1 MNEEEYLDIIDQMRI
16 TIPAG
21 IKQAKR
27 IQQERERII
36 AQAQEE
42 AERIVA
48 LAREQAANLTNEH
61 EVLET
66 AGTKAE
72 ALLKQAQQQAE
83 DIKADA
89 DDYVVEVLS
98 ELEEQLMVFLTTVR
112 NGLKAVQRE
121 RGKREKDKRLQKNRK
136 PHLASIVCEHS
147 FSCALRTLPHSCH
160 TLLRI
165 PQKQVKLYLK
175 HSSSHFQKPL
185 KTF

>member
-1 MNEEEYLDIIDQMRI
+1 MVDIEIQHLVDRLEALLNESWLIPLTSNRIINEEEYLDIIDQMRI

-42 AERIVA
+42 AERIVT

-61 EVLET
+61 EILKAAE
-66 AGTKAE
+66 AKAE
-72 ALLKQAQQQAE
+72 ALLEQAQQQAE
-83 DIKADA
+83 DIRAGA
-89 DDYVVEVLS
+89 DDYVIEVLS

-121 RGKREKDKRLQKNRK
+121 RGRRED
-136 PHLASIVCEHS
+136 ASDS
-147 FSCALRTLPHSCH
+147 QTR
-160 TLLRI
+160 
-165 PQKQVKLYLK
+165 
-175 HSSSHFQKPL
+175 
-185 KTF
+185 

>member
-1 MNEEEYLDIIDQMRI
+1 VVEIEIQHLVDRLESLLNESWLIPLTSNRIINEEEYLDIIDQMRI

-42 AERIVA
+42 AERIVT

-61 EVLET
+61 EVLKT
-66 AGTKAE
+66 AETKAE

-83 DIKADA
+83 DIKAGA
-89 DDYVVEVLS
+89 DDYAVEVLS

-121 RGKREKDKRLQKNRK
+121 RGRRED
-136 PHLASIVCEHS
+136 ASDS
-147 FSCALRTLPHSCH
+147 QTRQF
-160 TLLRI
+160 
-165 PQKQVKLYLK
+165 
-175 HSSSHFQKPL
+175 
-185 KTF
+185 

>member
-1 MNEEEYLDIIDQMRI
+1 MVDIEIQHLVDRLEALLNESWLIPLTSNRIINEEEYLDIIDQMRI

-42 AERIVA
+42 AERIVT

-61 EVLET
+61 EILKAAE
-66 AGTKAE
+66 AKAE
-72 ALLKQAQQQAE
+72 ALLEQAQQQAE
-83 DIKADA
+83 GIKADA
-89 DDYVVEVLS
+89 DDYVIEVLS

-121 RGKREKDKRLQKNRK
+121 RGRRED
-136 PHLASIVCEHS
+136 ASDSQTHQ
-147 FSCALRTLPHSCH
+147 F
-160 TLLRI
+160 
-165 PQKQVKLYLK
+165 
-175 HSSSHFQKPL
+175 
-185 KTF
+185 

>member
-1 MNEEEYLDIIDQMRI
+1 MVEIEIQHLVDRLESLLNESWLIPLTSNRIINEEEYLDIIDQMRI

-42 AERIVA
+42 AERIVT
-48 LAREQAANLTNEH
+48 LAREQAANLTDEH
-61 EVLET
+61 EVLKT
-66 AGTKAE
+66 AETKAE

-83 DIKADA
+83 GIKAGA
-89 DDYVVEVLS
+89 DDYVIEVLS

-121 RGKREKDKRLQKNRK
+121 RGRRENANDSQTGQ
-136 PHLASIVCEHS
+136 
-147 FSCALRTLPHSCH
+147 F
-160 TLLRI
+160 
-165 PQKQVKLYLK
+165 
-175 HSSSHFQKPL
+175 
-185 KTF
+185 

>member
-1 MNEEEYLDIIDQMRI
+1 MVEIEIQHLVDRLESLLNESWLIPLTSNRIINEEEYLDIIDQMRI

-42 AERIVA
+42 AERIVT

-61 EVLET
+61 EVLKT
-66 AGTKAE
+66 AETKAE

-83 DIKADA
+83 DTKAGA
-89 DDYVVEVLS
+89 DDYVIEVLS
-98 ELEEQLMVFLTTVR
+98 ELEEQLMAFLTTVR

-121 RGKREKDKRLQKNRK
+121 RGRRENANDSQTGQ
-136 PHLASIVCEHS
+136 
-147 FSCALRTLPHSCH
+147 F
-160 TLLRI
+160 
-165 PQKQVKLYLK
+165 
-175 HSSSHFQKPL
+175 
-185 KTF
+185 

>member
-1 MNEEEYLDIIDQMRI
+1 MSVKRGVVEIEIQHLVDRLESLLNESWLIPLTSNRIINEEEYLDIIDQMRI

-42 AERIVA
+42 AERIVT

-61 EVLET
+61 EVLKT
-66 AGTKAE
+66 AETKAE

-83 DIKADA
+83 DTKAGA
-89 DDYVVEVLS
+89 DDYVIEVLS

-121 RGKREKDKRLQKNRK
+121 RGRRENANDSQT
-136 PHLASIVCEHS
+136 HQ
-147 FSCALRTLPHSCH
+147 F
-160 TLLRI
+160 
-165 PQKQVKLYLK
+165 
-175 HSSSHFQKPL
+175 
-185 KTF
+185 

>member
-1 MNEEEYLDIIDQMRI
+1 MVEIEIQHLVDRLEALLNESWLIPLTSNRIINEEEYLDIIDQMRI

-48 LAREQAANLTNEH
+48 QAREQAANLTDEH
-61 EVLET
+61 DVLKT
-66 AGTKAE
+66 AETKAE
-72 ALLKQAQQQAE
+72 ALLEQAQQQAE
-83 DIKADA
+83 DIRAGA

-121 RGKREKDKRLQKNRK
+121 RGGRED
-136 PHLASIVCEHS
+136 ASDS
-147 FSCALRTLPHSCH
+147 QTRPF
-160 TLLRI
+160 
-165 PQKQVKLYLK
+165 
-175 HSSSHFQKPL
+175 
-185 KTF
+185 

>member
-1 MNEEEYLDIIDQMRI
+1 MVEIEIQHLVDRLESLLNESWLIPLTSNRIINEEEYLDIIDQMRI

-42 AERIVA
+42 AERIVT

-61 EVLET
+61 EVLKT
-66 AGTKAE
+66 AETKAE

-83 DIKADA
+83 DIKAGA
-89 DDYVVEVLS
+89 DDYAVEVLS

-121 RGKREKDKRLQKNRK
+121 RGRRED
-136 PHLASIVCEHS
+136 ASDS
-147 FSCALRTLPHSCH
+147 QTRQF
-160 TLLRI
+160 
-165 PQKQVKLYLK
+165 
-175 HSSSHFQKPL
+175 
-185 KTF
+185 

>member
-1 MNEEEYLDIIDQMRI
+1 MSVKRGVVEIEIQHLVDRLESLLNESWLIPLTSNRIINEEEYLDIIDQMRI

-42 AERIVA
+42 AERIVT

-61 EVLET
+61 EVLKT
-66 AGTKAE
+66 AETKAE

-83 DIKADA
+83 DTKAGA
-89 DDYVVEVLS
+89 DDYVIEVLS
-98 ELEEQLMVFLTTVR
+98 ELEEQLMAFLTTVR

-121 RGKREKDKRLQKNRK
+121 RGRRENANDSQTGQ
-136 PHLASIVCEHS
+136 
-147 FSCALRTLPHSCH
+147 F
-160 TLLRI
+160 
-165 PQKQVKLYLK
+165 
-175 HSSSHFQKPL
+175 
-185 KTF
+185 

>member
-1 MNEEEYLDIIDQMRI
+1 VVEIEIQHIVDRLESLLNESWLIPLTSNRIINEEEYLDIIDQMRI
-16 TIPAG
+16 TIPAE

-48 LAREQAANLTNEH
+48 QAREQAASITHEH
-61 EVLET
+61 EVLKT
-66 AGTKAE
+66 AETKAE

-83 DIKADA
+83 DVKAGA

-98 ELEEQLMVFLTTVR
+98 ELEEQLMAFLTTVR

-121 RGKREKDKRLQKNRK
+121 RGRRED
-136 PHLASIVCEHS
+136 ASDS
-147 FSCALRTLPHSCH
+147 QTRQF
-160 TLLRI
+160 
-165 PQKQVKLYLK
+165 
-175 HSSSHFQKPL
+175 
-185 KTF
+185 

>member
-1 MNEEEYLDIIDQMRI
+1 MVEIEIQHLVDRLESLLNESWLIPLTSNRIINEEEYLDIIDQMRI

-42 AERIVA
+42 AERIVT

-61 EVLET
+61 ELLRT
-66 AGTKAE
+66 AETKAE
-72 ALLKQAQQQAE
+72 ALLEQAQQQAE
-83 DIKADA
+83 DIKAGA
-89 DDYVVEVLS
+89 DDYVIEVLS

-121 RGKREKDKRLQKNRK
+121 RGIRED
-136 PHLASIVCEHS
+136 ASDS
-147 FSCALRTLPHSCH
+147 QTR
-160 TLLRI
+160 
-165 PQKQVKLYLK
+165 
-175 HSSSHFQKPL
+175 
-185 KTF
+185 

>member
-1 MNEEEYLDIIDQMRI
+1 MVEIEIQHLVDRLEALLNESWLIPLTSNRIINEEEYLDIIDQMRI

-48 LAREQAANLTNEH
+48 QAREQAANLTDEH
-61 EVLET
+61 DVLKT
-66 AGTKAE
+66 AETKAE
-72 ALLKQAQQQAE
+72 ALLEQAQQQAE
-83 DIKADA
+83 DIRAGA

-98 ELEEQLMVFLTTVR
+98 ELEEQLMAFLTTVR

-121 RGKREKDKRLQKNRK
+121 RGRRED
-136 PHLASIVCEHS
+136 ASDS
-147 FSCALRTLPHSCH
+147 QTRPF
-160 TLLRI
+160 
-165 PQKQVKLYLK
+165 
-175 HSSSHFQKPL
+175 
-185 KTF
+185 